1 MRADL
6 VEASLSVL
14 NPILRA
20 WTEVEPV
27 DFPNYQS
34 GTWEP
39 EAADGL
45 IAKDGRSWLQSIL
58 KKDQEGNRSKDSVEP
73 TKKWV
78 ETWLNLRMTE
88 TDDPS
93 PKWRRVILPGRWM
106 RPRGVRCMMDSWL
119 VFQPGLTGCRNVE
132 IRIIR

>member
-14 NPILRA
+14 NSILRA

-34 GTWEP
+34 GTWGP
-39 EAADGL
+39 EAGDGL
-45 IAKDGRSWLQSIL
+45 IAKDGRSWLQPIL
-58 KKDQEGNRSKDSVEP
+58 KEDQEGNLSQESAEP

-78 ETWLNLRMTE
+78 ETW
-88 TDDPS
+88 
-93 PKWRRVILPGRWM
+93 
-106 RPRGVRCMMDSWL
+106 
-119 VFQPGLTGCRNVE
+119 
-132 IRIIR
+132 